1 MIDQRGP
8 LGGTVY
14 FYKNDIWAQ
23 QDAALDAL
31 CFSEYVILSSV
42 K

>member
-1 MIDQRGP
+1 MRDQRGP

-14 FYKNDIWAQ
+14 FHKNDTWAQ
-23 QDAALDAL
+23 QDAL
-31 CFSEYVILSSV
+31 CFSEYVVLSSV